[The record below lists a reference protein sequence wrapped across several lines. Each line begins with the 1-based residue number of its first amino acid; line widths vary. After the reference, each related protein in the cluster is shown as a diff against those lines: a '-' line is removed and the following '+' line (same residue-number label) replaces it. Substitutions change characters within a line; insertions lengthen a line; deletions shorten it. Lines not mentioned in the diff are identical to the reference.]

1 MTDIISKFKSEYGD
15 DESKAVIEGSN
26 EVVMGDVEQVKNLS
40 IVARNHDPL
49 SNFFDL
55 LMLGLYIIGENDN
68 ITLSNTTFI
77 EARKITPNLNT
88 ICDGAVSLR
97 FDDSSENS
105 FLNEV
110 FTYIGAK
117 DKIISVYLSE

>member
-1 MTDIISKFKSEYGD
+1 VTDIISKFKSEYGD

-40 IVARNHDPL
+40 IVARNHDHL

>member
-1 MTDIISKFKSEYGD
+1 
-15 DESKAVIEGSN
+15 
-26 EVVMGDVEQVKNLS
+26 
-40 IVARNHDPL
+40 
-49 SNFFDL
+49 
-55 LMLGLYIIGENDN
+55 MLGLYIIGENDN